1 MVFSGPYLHLLIPS
15 LEIVMK
21 AILIVA
27 TTALMLGGCQ
37 SGSKSTAKAAPG
49 MLNATCPFS
58 DQPVGEGAPSSD
70 WDGETVGFCCAG
82 CAMRWDAWTDEQK
95 NNYVIAQQ

>member
-1 MVFSGPYLHLLIPS
+1 
-15 LEIVMK
+15 
-21 AILIVA
+21 
-27 TTALMLGGCQ
+27 
-37 SGSKSTAKAAPG
+37 